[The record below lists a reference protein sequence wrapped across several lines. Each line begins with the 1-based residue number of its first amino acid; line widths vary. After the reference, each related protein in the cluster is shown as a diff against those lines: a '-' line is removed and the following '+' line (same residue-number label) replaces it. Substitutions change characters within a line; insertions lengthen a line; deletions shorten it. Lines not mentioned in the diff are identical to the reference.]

1 IRKIKEITFNKY
13 KILNINIL
21 CSIFYLIFSLFPQLT
36 AVDDVLPHDIIA
48 RGTSI
53 FMGIC
58 AAAFLPAYFCA
69 LYWKKATKQGVMA
82 SLWVGTLGSAF
93 ALIFLHQK
101 EAAAMGICKFLFGK
115 DVLIETYPFP
125 VIDPILFALPLSIL
139 AIVVVSLL
147 TGRNK

>member
-1 IRKIKEITFNKY
+1 
-13 KILNINIL
+13 
-21 CSIFYLIFSLFPQLT
+21 
-36 AVDDVLPHDIIA
+36 
-48 RGTSI
+48 
-53 FMGIC
+53 
-58 AAAFLPAYFCA
+58 
-69 LYWKKATKQGVMA
+69 MA

-139 AIVVVSLL
+139 AIVI
-147 TGRNK
+147 TGWLNLQETM

>member
-1 IRKIKEITFNKY
+1 M
-13 KILNINIL
+13 
-21 CSIFYLIFSLFPQLT
+21 
-36 AVDDVLPHDIIA
+36 LPHDIIA

-125 VIDPILFALPLSIL
+125 
-139 AIVVVSLL
+139 
-147 TGRNK
+147 GN

>member
-1 IRKIKEITFNKY
+1 MCI
-13 KILNINIL
+13 
-21 CSIFYLIFSLFPQLT
+21 
-36 AVDDVLPHDIIA
+36 VLEESDE
-48 RGTSI
+48 T
-53 FMGIC
+53 
-58 AAAFLPAYFCA
+58 
-69 LYWKKATKQGVMA
+69 GVMA